1 MGCRRADIFCMRIL
15 GMYVSI
21 RRRATTY
28 RLLDSPSLQTVTV
41 LLETHNG
48 PPLNTTVTKRDGE
61 RNGQGFLHLNSGH
74 NNKHEY

>member
-1 MGCRRADIFCMRIL
+1 MVM
-15 GMYVSI
+15 
-21 RRRATTY
+21 
-28 RLLDSPSLQTVTV
+28 V

-74 NNKHEY
+74 NNKDEY